1 MGFRG
6 SHLRG
11 MSSLGSCEYDEAFG
25 DVSISGRCDDYNDF
39 RNTFRS
45 LGHHDQ
51 SRRMRCVP
59 RPRFGAG
66 VAAADREDL
75 SLTLNVQNVLDENPP
90 VYNNAGQ
97 NGSDPSYAFTLGRI
111 FQLGFQKKF

>member
-1 MGFRG
+1 
-6 SHLRG
+6 
-11 MSSLGSCEYDEAFG
+11 
-25 DVSISGRCDDYNDF
+25 
-39 RNTFRS
+39 
-45 LGHHDQ
+45 
-51 SRRMRCVP
+51 MRCVP

>member
-1 MGFRG
+1 
-6 SHLRG
+6 
-11 MSSLGSCEYDEAFG
+11 MSSLGSCECDEAFG

-39 RNTFRS
+39 GNTFRS

-75 SLTLNVQNVLDENPP
+75 SLTLNVQNVLD
-90 VYNNAGQ
+90 
-97 NGSDPSYAFTLGRI
+97 PSYAFTLGRI
-111 FQLGFQKKF
+111 FQLGFQRKF